1 MPYIIAILIVVVAG
15 VGFTLFRTSAPSD
28 TAPTVSEA
36 TSTNAAVAINNG
48 TSEEVQVPSTT
59 QTQSP
64 DSATSAYK
72 DGTYLSEVTYLTP
85 IRKEYKL
92 DVELSVKD
100 GIVTGAEVTY
110 SQGAEKDPNAQ
121 RFEAAYR
128 TEVIG
133 KSLESIN
140 LSRVGGASLT
150 TGAFNKALAEIK
162 VDSAA

>member
-72 DGTYLSEVTYLTP
+72 DGSYDSTVTYLTP
-85 IRKEYKL
+85 VRTEYKL
-92 DVELSVKD
+92 AVELTLKD
-100 GIVTGAEVTY
+100 SIVTGAEVTY